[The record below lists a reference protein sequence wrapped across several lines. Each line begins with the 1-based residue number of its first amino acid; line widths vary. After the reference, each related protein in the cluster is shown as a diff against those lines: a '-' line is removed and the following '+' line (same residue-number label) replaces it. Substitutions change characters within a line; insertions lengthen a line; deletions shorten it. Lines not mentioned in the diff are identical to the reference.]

1 MIVNSLTELIGHT
14 PMLRLNR
21 LAAGLGAEI
30 LAKLEMFNPYSLKD
44 RPALYMI
51 KDAER
56 SGGLHPGGTIIE
68 ASSGNAGVA
77 LTYIGRLR
85 GYRVVICMSEL
96 MSDEHKQLLRALGAE
111 LVLTPAE
118 LGIRGSRKKAKELA
132 TSLPNAMYMEQHYN
146 PANAQ
151 SHRETTA
158 EEIWHDTEG
167 GLDIFI
173 HGLGSCGT
181 ITGVAQALKARKPA
195 LQFIGVEPAGAAL
208 MSQGEFRPHRLLGI
222 GPGFVPG
229 LFDRELMDE
238 IVTVSEEDAF
248 ATCREIGAKEG
259 LLVGITSGASAY
271 VALDLARRPENA
283 GKTIGIIFAD
293 AGQGYLSVEGLFQ
306 DEERTYEKADFGELS
321 RTV

>member
-1 MIVNSLTELIGHT
+1 MIVDTLTELIGRT

-21 LAAGLGAEI
+21 LAAGLDVEI

-44 RPALYMI
+44 RPAQYLI
-51 KDAER
+51 QDAER
-56 SGGLHPGGTIIE
+56 SGRLKPGGTIVE

-77 LTYIGRLR
+77 MTYIGRLK

-96 MSDEHKQLLRALGAE
+96 MSDEHKQLLRALGAD

-118 LGIRGSRKKAKELA
+118 DGIRGSRKKARELA
-132 TSLPNAMYMEQHYN
+132 EALPDAVYMEQHHN

-158 EEIWHDTEG
+158 EEIWRDTEG
-167 GLDIFI
+167 RIDIFV

-181 ITGVAQALKARKPA
+181 MTGVAQALRERKPS
-195 LQFIGVEPAGAAL
+195 LQFIGYEPEGAAL
-208 MSQGEFRPHRLLGI
+208 MSQGQFQAHRLLGI

-229 LFDRELMDE
+229 LFDRELMDD
-238 IVTVSEEDAF
+238 IVTVRVDDAF
-248 ATCREIGAKEG
+248 AACRQIAAREG
-259 LLVGITSGASAY
+259 LLVGITSGASAH

-283 GKTIGIIFAD
+283 GKTIVIVFAD
-293 AGQGYLSVEGLFQ
+293 AGQGYMSVDGLF
-306 DEERTYEKADFGELS
+306 EGAESGI
-321 RTV
+321 